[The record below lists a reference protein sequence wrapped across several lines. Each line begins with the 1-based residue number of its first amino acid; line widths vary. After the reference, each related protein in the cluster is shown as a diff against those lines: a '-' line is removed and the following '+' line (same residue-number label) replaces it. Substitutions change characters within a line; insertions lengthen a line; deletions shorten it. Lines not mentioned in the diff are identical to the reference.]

1 MIVLKQILLELQTR
15 LQTGL
20 IAGSHIL
27 LSDERLSTILQKVDT
42 LATKSPVFQKLSSL
56 CKAIF
61 EDQEHLEANILE
73 ALSFLDALLITQADW
88 KYEETTKRIT
98 ILTEKAYTNLK
109 YSQLKPI
116 IQALTTTGSGRYDI
130 IHSTWLRHPEIF
142 QDYRILPHVV
152 HDLGDTYQELASL
165 NEEILTYCGKKI
177 VPLLKEGFDPTGK
190 KEMLRRIQL
199 IVKLAGKDENDF
211 YLTMYPL
218 AQPAIQKEIVM
229 GLSCDEANRDTLI
242 HIADTEKGKLKDTA
256 LHALSCIHDDVVDEY
271 LLKKTKKNK
280 KILSYATYSNHE
292 EIIEVLC
299 KNVKETLI
307 YVMNNPRIPTRVEED
322 QLIDL
327 LSLMA
332 YKTGD
337 QIMDMVTWIMDHDQA
352 LWQIRDSQKHL
363 FKINRNFENVRPINF
378 MHPIAAPLKITEYV
392 MEILFHTYLRY
403 PSDDIISMIETLYK
417 QYPLIATPVYARMV
431 FLQDYPNAYDRL
443 TQMFDSDK
451 SRELYASIW
460 RNIEYDQDMKQYV
473 FRYQLISD
481 ILKQDTIDIPLG
493 ENIDMRWIDLLLNR
507 KIAMKGLFKKSEEL
521 IYGREIPLCS
531 RIMVQLFNPD
541 CDAFKNILLPYFEKN
556 KHTICHI
563 LIKKRYGLNV
573 RNDVLAYLK
582 EKVFNQYEV
591 VTITESFCA
600 KDDALYVLQAILLHF
615 KKRRLNNWEY
625 YYIESAIH
633 GLEESEEY

>member
-1 MIVLKQILLELQTR
+1 MIVLKQILLELQSR
-15 LQTGL
+15 LKTGL
-20 IAGSHIL
+20 IAGSNIL
-27 LSDERLSTILQKVDT
+27 LSDERFPSILQKVDM

-61 EDQEHLEANILE
+61 EDQEQIETNIME

-88 KYEETTKRIT
+88 KYEGETQDIT
-98 ILTEKAYTNLK
+98 ILTEKAYTNIK

-116 IQALTTTGSGRYDI
+116 IRALTTTGSGRYEI
-130 IHSTWLRHPEIF
+130 IHSTWLRHPELF
-142 QDYRILPHVV
+142 QDYRILPHVI
-152 HDLGDTYQELASL
+152 HDLGDTYGELANL
-165 NEEILTYCGKKI
+165 NEEILKSCGKKI
-177 VPLLKEGFDPTGK
+177 VPLLKEGFDPKGK

-199 IVKLAGKDENDF
+199 IVQLGGKSENEF

-242 HIADTEKGKLKDTA
+242 HIADTEKGKLKDSA
-256 LHALSCIHDDVVDEY
+256 LHALSRIRDDVVDEY

-292 EIIEVLC
+292 EIKEVLC
-299 KNVKETLI
+299 KNVKETLT

-337 QIMDMVTWIMDHDQA
+337 QIMDMVKWIMDHDPA
-352 LWQIRDSQKHL
+352 LWEIRDSQKHL
-363 FKINRNFENVRPINF
+363 FKINRNFENVHPINF
-378 MHPIAAPLKITEYV
+378 MHPIATPLKITEYV

-417 QYPLIATPVYARMV
+417 QYPLIATPIYARML

-443 TQMFDSDK
+443 TQMIDCK
-451 SRELYASIW
+451 KPRELYASIW
-460 RNIEYDQDMKQYV
+460 RYVEYDQDMKQYV
-473 FRYQLISD
+473 FRYNLISD
-481 ILKQDTIDIPLG
+481 PLKQDTIEIPLG
-493 ENIDMRWIDLLLNR
+493 ADIDMRWIDLLLDR
-507 KIAMKGLFKKSEEL
+507 KMVMKGIFKKNEEL
-521 IYGREIPLCS
+521 VYGRELPLCS
-531 RIMVQLFNPD
+531 RIMVQLLNPSLD
-541 CDAFKNILLPYFEKN
+541 TFKDILLPYFEKN

-563 LIKKRYGLNV
+563 LIKKQYGLNV
-573 RNDVLAYLK
+573 VDDVLAYLK
-582 EKVFNQYEV
+582 GKNINQYEA

-600 KDDALYVLQAILLHF
+600 KDDALYVLQAILSHF
-615 KKRRLNNWEY
+615 KKRSTNNWEY
-625 YYIESAIH
+625 YFIESAIH